1 MAGAA
6 VVAAVAEEVGPV
18 PAAAAGLVEPVGLH
32 GAVELGGDVV
42 ALAVGLVFGPEEL
55 AIVREHAG
63 PYQGPDPNFPAA
75 AGPELVVAGHD
86 SSGLE

>member
-1 MAGAA
+1 MADAA
-6 VVAAVAEEVGPV
+6 VVAAAAAEEVGPV
-18 PAAAAGLVEPVGLH
+18 PAAAGLVEPVGLH
-32 GAVELGGDVV
+32 GAVELGGGVV
-42 ALAVGLVFGPEEL
+42 ALAPGLVPGPEEL

-63 PYQGPDPNFPAA
+63 PYQGPDPNFPAV